1 MPSEEHY
8 AIIFSYAQTAFVVG
22 VINHVTAAGLYSP
35 PSLMMSVNARR
46 SRPPRLQILY
56 VILHKT
62 QIELLEIKRVW
73 PFSSSAAGRV
83 NELHAPDC
91 RRLFVEDHVSAPDNV
106 PLMFQTRMTLFYLQ
120 NTNTF

>member
-1 MPSEEHY
+1 MPSEEHD
-8 AIIFSYAQTAFVVG
+8 AIIFRYAQTAFVVG

-62 QIELLEIKRVW
+62 QIELLENKRCGH
-73 PFSSSAAGRV
+73 SRAALQDESMSFTLQTADVCSWRIMLV
-83 NELHAPDC
+83 HQI
-91 RRLFVEDHVSAPDNV
+91 
-106 PLMFQTRMTLFYLQ
+106 MFPSCSKPV
-120 NTNTF
+120 